1 MCDDPAMQV
10 EISPETQDILDQLV
24 QRARFASASDALSFA
39 VQHLWDE
46 QAWDDPVWLENVGRL
61 VDEART
67 SLAEGRGTVIRDSE
81 DARILAAE
89 VIARAREK
97 RNRRLAAE

>member
-1 MCDDPAMQV
+1 
-10 EISPETQDILDQLV
+10 
-24 QRARFASASDALSFA
+24 
-39 VQHLWDE
+39 
-46 QAWDDPVWLENVGRL
+46 L